1 MSFNG
6 QFLAFAKYTTNML
19 KCLISMK
26 TDLRV
31 VKTKRAIEDAFIEL
45 VHQKPFSNIS
55 VIEIAD
61 LAMVNR
67 NTIYLHYGTKEG
79 ILEAIL
85 TRNFAENFKDFD
97 LAYYVGSHSN
107 KKKIYELFDK
117 LFDVLDANKALYSII
132 LKDNSMTGFLEQEAK
147 KLRTTIY
154 ESFKSVQK
162 NESGFEFLIN
172 GVFGVVTNYILYNK
186 GNKEENVKLL
196 SNLTIVVLKNL

>member
-1 MSFNG
+1 
-6 QFLAFAKYTTNML
+6 
-19 KCLISMK
+19 MK

-45 VHQKPFSNIS
+45 IHQKPFSNIS
-55 VIEIAD
+55 IIEIAD
-61 LAMVNR
+61 LAVVNR

-79 ILEAIL
+79 ILEAII
-85 TRNFAENFKDFD
+85 TRNFTENFKNFD
-97 LAYYVGSHSN
+97 LDYFVGSHSS

-117 LFDVLDANKALYSII
+117 LFDVLDANKGLYGII

-147 KLRTTIY
+147 KLRSRIY
-154 ESFKSVQK
+154 DSFKSVQK
-162 NESGFEFLIN
+162 NQTGFEFLIN

-186 GNKEENVKLL
+186 GSKEENVKLL